1 MTTPTLVENPTN
13 AVDLDFAHYVD
24 RRKQELAPHL
34 QGDVPDYSFGMD
46 GKLRRQLAAM
56 GPIRMLAKLMVST
69 AIPYQR
75 QRFAMFG
82 VAVGPHQYPEI
93 YNLGEDCARLLGIGI
108 PQIFIAP
115 DETRNAFT
123 WATDDAAPL
132 IVITNSLIEV
142 LTPEELKFVI
152 GHECGHI
159 HNLHGIYNAAVE
171 MLVNPVA
178 KLMMTQMSLSGLT
191 PGSVELVSNL
201 IRGGLQL
208 FMLRWSRCAE
218 ITCDRAGVICCGDIK
233 VAQHALVKL
242 VIGGSEQLKDIN
254 IDEYVK
260 QLDQI
265 KSGPLRF
272 WELGQT
278 HPLILKRL
286 KAIQAFGDCE
296 ILAAWRS
303 DWKAPS
309 VLRSKEQID
318 QQCAQ
323 IIDVLKG

>member
-82 VAVGPHQYPEI
+82 VAVGAPVSGNLQ
-93 YNLGEDCARLLGIGI
+93 LGEDCARLLGIGI

-265 KSGPLRF
+265 KSGTVTL
-272 WELGQT
+272 LGTGANTPVDSKTPQGNSG
-278 HPLILKRL
+278 LWRL
-286 KAIQAFGDCE
+286 
-296 ILAAWRS
+296 
-303 DWKAPS
+303 
-309 VLRSKEQID
+309 
-318 QQCAQ
+318 
-323 IIDVLKG
+323 